1 MRRYGDITEEQGE
14 GMQAILLAGKKTA
27 LQGELQGELKF
38 RSKAL
43 TGHCTLA
50 LGRQEED
57 A

>member
-27 LQGELQGELKF
+27 VQGELKF

-50 LGRQEED
+50 LGWT
-57 A
+57 AGGCLNV